1 MVRIG
6 DVRLSVDDVVDTL
19 DSGARKLRH
28 DDDRRQSSGD
38 SGHRHD
44 VGGEREK
51 RSHGDLV
58 VQCEIPAES
67 DHSHLPEL
75 GQGGHGRREFR
86 VQPRGAKTLRIQR
99 AAVLF
104 ELVDGSLFLPE
115 SLDDAHARDG
125 FLDMLGEV
133 GGPLLRGPCCG
144 EKHRSH
150 QEHHQPY
157 CGDDGDSDESQQRRE
172 PRHDADREHELQER
186 TRGHRHHREQTV
198 DEL

>member
-1 MVRIG
+1 MV
-6 DVRLSVDDVVDTL
+6 
-19 DSGARKLRH
+19 GANFAFNH
-28 DDDRRQSSGD
+28 
-38 SGHRHD
+38 
-44 VGGEREK
+44 
-51 RSHGDLV
+51 
-58 VQCEIPAES
+58 A
-67 DHSHLPEL
+67 
-75 GQGGHGRREFR
+75 
-86 VQPRGAKTLRIQR
+86 GAKTLRIQR

-144 EKHRSH
+144 EEHRSH

-157 CGDDGDSDESQQRRE
+157 CWDDGDSDESQQRRE

-186 TRGHRHHREQTV
+186 TPRTWAPSRATL